1 MGLSQPSS
9 WRLFSGSSAVVPMAS
24 AAVLW
29 FGENMSA
36 VPLRNNKAAA
46 SAVRTVT
53 VLGATGSI
61 GDSTMDLLRSA
72 RDRYRVEALT
82 AHTNVRG
89 LAKLAKEFDAR
100 FAAVADPAR
109 LGELKEALAGT
120 RTECGAG
127 ESAIIEAAVRPA
139 DWVMA
144 AVSGAAGLKP
154 ALAAVDRGATVA
166 LANKECLVCAGD
178 FFMQRAAR
186 AGACI
191 LPADSEHNALFQAL
205 GSGNREELVRV
216 IITASGGPFR
226 TWASDEI
233 EQATLAQALKHPN
246 WSMGQKIT
254 IDSAS
259 MMNKGLEVIEASYL
273 FALRPDEIDVLVHP
287 QSIIH
292 GMVEFSDC
300 SVVAQL
306 GAPDM
311 RTPIAH
317 CLGWPDRIVGPAA
330 KLDLAKIGQLTF
342 EAPDFERFPA
352 LRLAYESLR
361 TGRGA
366 TTVYNAAN
374 EVAVAGVIARQNNVG
389 AIPRLVEAT
398 AEGRSRAGNL
408 APLTSADDA
417 IAVDHSARNKA
428 ATLLPQ
434 IALKAS

>member
-1 MGLSQPSS
+1 
-9 WRLFSGSSAVVPMAS
+9 
-24 AAVLW
+24 
-29 FGENMSA
+29 MSA
-36 VPLRNNKAAA
+36 VPLRNNRAPV
-46 SAVRTVT
+46 SAVRVVS

-61 GDSTMDLLRSA
+61 GDSTMDLLRA
-72 RDRYRVEALT
+72 APERYQVEALT
-82 AHTNVRG
+82 ANSNVAA
-89 LAKLAKEFDAR
+89 LVKLAKEFNAR
-100 FAAVADPAR
+100 FAAIADPD
-109 LGELKEALAGT
+109 LLKDLQDGLSGT
-120 RTECGAG
+120 GTECGAG
-127 ESAIIEAAVRPA
+127 ESAIIEAAARPA

-178 FFMQRAAR
+178 FFMQRAVSS
-186 AGACI
+186 GACI

-226 TWASDEI
+226 TWDSADI

-273 FALRPDEIDVLVHP
+273 FGLTPDEIDVLVHP
-287 QSIIH
+287 QSIVH
-292 GMVEFSDC
+292 GMVEFSDR

-311 RTPIAH
+311 RIPIAH
-317 CLGWPDRIVGPAA
+317 CLGWPNRIVGPSAR
-330 KLDLAKIGQLTF
+330 LDLAKIGQLTF
-342 EAPDFERFPA
+342 EVPDFDRFPA
-352 LRLAYESLR
+352 LKLAYDALR

-366 TTVYNAAN
+366 TTVFNAAN
-374 EVAVAGVIARQNNVG
+374 EVAVAAFIAGKIRFG
-389 AIPRLVEAT
+389 AIARLVEAT
-398 AEGRSRAGNL
+398 MNAWVRSGNL
-408 APLTSADDA
+408 APLSSADDA
-417 IAVDHSARNKA
+417 IAVDHNARNSA

-434 IALKAS
+434 IAAKAS